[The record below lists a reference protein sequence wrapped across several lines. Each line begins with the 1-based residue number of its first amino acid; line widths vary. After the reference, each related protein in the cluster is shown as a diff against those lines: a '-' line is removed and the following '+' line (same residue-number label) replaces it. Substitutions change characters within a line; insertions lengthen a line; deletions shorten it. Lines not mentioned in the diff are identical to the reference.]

1 MEESNLADDVPMMVI
16 IGTTL
21 SPVSQVIMK
30 AVPVI
35 GPAHEQRAPRVESV
49 ITLPPAKASQL
60 TNRTATFSSLNQT
73 TPSSLNQT
81 TPSSLNQTTQS
92 SLTQQTT
99 SSQITSQPSNPI
111 QSPGPLLNSPL
122 LPTQPVIVKS
132 KGSITVQH
140 YSRGGV
146 GVIRSLKAEQNKEY
160 KSEWDTENSN
170 DSCSFVTNGSDN
182 SMDSVTLVQ
191 GEKMDSW
198 VTASGARSEESPAS
212 KDFKGGEDS
221 PSSNC
226 SSFR

>member
-1 MEESNLADDVPMMVI
+1 MEGSNLADDEPMTVI

-35 GPAHEQRAPRVESV
+35 GPAQEQRAPRVASV
-49 ITLPPAKASQL
+49 ITLPPAKV
-60 TNRTATFSSLNQT
+60 TTESS
-73 TPSSLNQT
+73 
-81 TPSSLNQTTQS
+81 
-92 SLTQQTT
+92 
-99 SSQITSQPSNPI
+99 SSQNTSQPSNPV
-111 QSPGPLLNSPL
+111 PLLHSPL

-132 KGSITVQH
+132 KGSIILQH
-140 YSRGGV
+140 YSRGSV

-160 KSEWDTENSN
+160 KSECISPVARDTENSN

-182 SMDSVTLVQ
+182 SMDSVTLLQ
-191 GEKMDSW
+191 ADS
-198 VTASGARSEESPAS
+198 ARSEESSVS

-226 SSFR
+226 SSLR